1 MFRNSPTMAAPIH
14 VMYIFYD
21 TSAVCH
27 YSLFGTQCANFGKVA
42 HLHLQFYAIL
52 FYLVKVLLE
61 KLTGDMKM
69 TRL

>member
-1 MFRNSPTMAAPIH
+1 MLCISFMILVQSVIAA
-14 VMYIFYD
+14 
-21 TSAVCH
+21 
-27 YSLFGTQCANFGKVA
+27 SLVLNAHNFGKVA